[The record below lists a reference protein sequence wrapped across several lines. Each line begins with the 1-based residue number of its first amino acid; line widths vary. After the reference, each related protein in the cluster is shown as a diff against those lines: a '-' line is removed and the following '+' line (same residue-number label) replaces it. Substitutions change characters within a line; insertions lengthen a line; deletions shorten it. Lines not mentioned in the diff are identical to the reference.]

1 MLTANSVNKIPA
13 VHHSIEAMPH
23 TAPGVESCCGWLI
36 MPWGE
41 GWGCMVAFT
50 KKRGD
55 WVRNRR
61 SGTGTHLSGHSN
73 TFRVG
78 PPRMPVAH
86 ADRGVLRG
94 PAGGGVGRLRQDH
107 RGQGTPGP
115 TAIACLRL
123 RVHTGNGV
131 ERMLMG
137 ASSRNGSMSSRV
149 TGKAHVDRKASFP
162 FSPTNIEQRP
172 W

>member
-1 MLTANSVNKIPA
+1 
-13 VHHSIEAMPH
+13 
-23 TAPGVESCCGWLI
+23 
-36 MPWGE
+36 
-41 GWGCMVAFT
+41 
-50 KKRGD
+50 D
-55 WVRNRR
+55 
-61 SGTGTHLSGHSN
+61 

-78 PPRMPVAH
+78 PPPMPVAH

-137 ASSRNGSMSSRV
+137 TASRNGLMSSRV
-149 TGKAHVDRKASFP
+149 IGKAPVYRNASFP
-162 FSPTNIEQRP
+162 FSSTNIEQRQ